1 MSFIENTSSLSPQQP
16 SEPSADWGL
25 EKLAAFVREAGVE
38 SSRLEVEC
46 LKIGSSILR
55 LHFDRGKALVVIRDE
70 VLGRKRQSWSRFRKE
85 NGFVGTTY
93 DDDIRLFESAQMW
106 EEISAMGLTEAR
118 IYLGVTKPKVRKE
131 AEPVNETIPANLPAA
146 TESDESQVTPILAA
160 IDKSAGDA
168 MASGKI
174 VHTALSSAAL
184 SLPVSGSVAP
194 LNGPPDPEETLFKII
209 RRLELL
215 EREVQGQ
222 VVEGLLPLIDQ
233 AVEVLDRLRDISSR
247 KEMAA

>member
-146 TESDESQVTPILAA
+146 TESDESQVTP
-160 IDKSAGDA
+160 
-168 MASGKI
+168 
-174 VHTALSSAAL
+174 
-184 SLPVSGSVAP
+184 VSGSVAP